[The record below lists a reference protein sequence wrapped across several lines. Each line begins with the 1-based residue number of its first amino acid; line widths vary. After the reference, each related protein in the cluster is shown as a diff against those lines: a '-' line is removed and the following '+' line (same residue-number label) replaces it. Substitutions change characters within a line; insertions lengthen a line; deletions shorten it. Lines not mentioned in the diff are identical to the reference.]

1 MNEKANELIQ
11 SRSGVLPVSRQRPV
25 CRSHGHDFQ
34 RRQQSLMKEKVQ
46 MKQLARL
53 MAENQI
59 ALRPSFE
66 RVAILRLRYKYP
78 YGFTGNFDE
87 TPFRL
92 RDDLSTYVFFTED
105 APPSPTIAPPR
116 AKNA

>member
-1 MNEKANELIQ
+1 
-11 SRSGVLPVSRQRPV
+11 
-25 CRSHGHDFQ
+25 
-34 RRQQSLMKEKVQ
+34 

-78 YGFTGNFDE
+78 YGFTCNFDE

-105 APPSPTIAPPR
+105 APLSPTIAPPR
-116 AKNA
+116 AKNASIVPFVCDDGQHLTTFILWPAEKVPPELEPLISRDVQ